1 LGLNVNF
8 EIDMGLWR
16 FPRLWAYKKS
26 MEFSMNCNMA
36 LVGRFWRF
44 GLSFILSLSACVL
57 SPSAFGQINKMQSYS
72 NYDECFKER
81 FKSLKGD
88 GSKNE
93 TAMAVIR
100 EYCKDKF
107 SKEVA
112 PTEKTPQDTCSVI
125 WQDQH
130 FVVGKPINQDLYNKI
145 LITHTLIEAYFAKSV
160 DFKII
165 ETVLTDQSDLIKKM
179 CPAN

>member
-1 LGLNVNF
+1 MRNYKLHGTMRLWFSHLGLVTLLN
-8 EIDMGLWR
+8 
-16 FPRLWAYKKS
+16 
-26 MEFSMNCNMA
+26 
-36 LVGRFWRF
+36 
-44 GLSFILSLSACVL
+44 LSACLAVTL
-57 SPSAFGQINKMQSYS
+57 FVGSAWAQINKSSSYS

-100 EYCKDKF
+100 EYCKDKY

-112 PTEKTPQDTCSVI
+112 VEKSSQDNCSVI

-130 FVVGKPINQDLYNKI
+130 FVLGKPINQDLFNKI
-145 LITHTLIEAYFAKSV
+145 GITHTLITAHFPKSV
-160 DFKII
+160 DTKTI
-165 ETVLTDQSDLIKKM
+165 ETILTEQSDIIKKM
-179 CPAN
+179 CPSN

>member
-1 LGLNVNF
+1 MNDGLITRSLSPFTPKVW
-8 EIDMGLWR
+8 GLR
-16 FPRLWAYKKS
+16 I
-26 MEFSMNCNMA
+26 A
-36 LVGRFWRF
+36 LVSA
-44 GLSFILSLSACVL
+44 LVLIATPSLL
-57 SPSAFGQINKMQSYS
+57 WGQINKMSSYS

-107 SKEVA
+107 SKETVV
-112 PTEKTPQDTCSVI
+112 EKTPQESCSVI

-130 FVVGKPINQDLYNKI
+130 FVLGKPINLDLYNKI
-145 LITHTLIEAYFAKSV
+145 GITHTLITAHFPKSV
-160 DFKII
+160 DTKTI
-165 ETVLTDQSDLIKKM
+165 ESVLTEQSDQIKKM

>member
-1 LGLNVNF
+1 MAHFHDSMGFLM
-8 EIDMGLWR
+8 IDAR
-16 FPRLWAYKKS
+16 HAH
-26 MEFSMNCNMA
+26 A
-36 LVGRFWRF
+36 LVVSWPNTLRWLGC
-44 GLSFILSLSACVL
+44 LTCCLCMA
-57 SPSAFGQINKMQSYS
+57 AFTPGAWGQINKSASYS

-88 GSKNE
+88 GSRNE

-100 EYCKDKF
+100 EYCKDKY

-112 PTEKTPQDTCSVI
+112 VEKSSQDTCSVI

-145 LITHTLIEAYFAKSV
+145 GITHTLITAHFAKSV
-160 DFKII
+160 DTKAI
-165 ETVLTDQSDLIKKM
+165 ETILTEQSDVIKKM
-179 CPAN
+179 CPTN